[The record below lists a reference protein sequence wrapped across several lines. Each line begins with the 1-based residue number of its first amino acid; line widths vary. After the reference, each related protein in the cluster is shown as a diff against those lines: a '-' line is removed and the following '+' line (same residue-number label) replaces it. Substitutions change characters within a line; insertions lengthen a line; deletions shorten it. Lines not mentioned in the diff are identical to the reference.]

1 MNYSL
6 SETQSFYHFSDDAG
20 LTGKISYENI
30 TINRFLAKAIGF
42 PSAYVFS
49 ELIGIANNSFF
60 NCKIIDGKKF
70 FSISYSNLI
79 EIIEFVPPGVVTD
92 CLMKLQKNGII
103 EKKEE
108 PMYNDNH
115 LYFCIN
121 INKVNQLCFKQ
132 TGQDSRKRN
141 VLLLEEKPY
150 IDLEVLLG

>member
-20 LTGKISYENI
+20 QTDKISYENI
-30 TINRFLAKAIGF
+30 TINRFLARAIGF
-42 PSAYVFS
+42 PAAYVFA

-60 NCKIIDGKKF
+60 NCKIIEGKKF

-79 EIIEFVPPGVVTD
+79 EIVEFMPPSKVTD
-92 CLMKLQKNGII
+92 CLMKLQKKEII
-103 EKKEE
+103 EKISE
-108 PMYNDNH
+108 PMYNDSY
-115 LYFCIN
+115 LCFYID

-132 TGQDSRKRN
+132 MGRDDRKRN